1 MSYILDALRKSE
13 KERQA
18 GQVPGLPD
26 LVTETRQPSSPRWLW
41 LAGFGLL
48 LLNLA
53 GLAYW
58 LLHRQEPT
66 PPPAEVANDPVSQP
80 AVPARPAV
88 ATADQ
93 ATPQPPIVNTGIPA
107 PNPVV
112 PAPVAAPTP
121 LPEPPPATANVTP
134 PAVAPV
140 PAAPPMQQAPIA
152 AAPAPVTTP
161 PVATAAPVPVA
172 PPVAATMPAPTPQM
186 QVPPTPVGSAATL
199 APPATPPSA
208 PVTPP
213 VQTRKTPSGKAART
227 QPVTPPPV
235 VAMPPPVTTSPT
247 YTPPRQARPPA
258 RALPP
263 ARPARPPADEFDET
277 DQELEREGDVMA
289 DAGRG
294 RYAAEPQVSIRRHPP
309 IKGGTPDLRDLPLDF
324 QERVPPM
331 KISMFAYSKNPAER
345 FVIIDMRKYRAGDR
359 LPGGILLLNI
369 QAENLL
375 LELDGQ
381 KFLVPRF

>member
-41 LAGFGLL
+41 LAGLGLL

-66 PPPAEVANDPVSQP
+66 PPPAEVANSPVSQP
-80 AVPARPAV
+80 VTPGQPSA

-93 ATPQPPIVNTGIPA
+93 AAPQPPIVNAGVPA
-107 PNPVV
+107 PNPAV

-121 LPEPPPATANVTP
+121 MPAPTPATVNGGP
-134 PAVAPV
+134 PAVTPMPAQPPLQTAPT
-140 PAAPPMQQAPIA
+140 PPV

-161 PVATAAPVPVA
+161 PVATATPVPVA
-172 PPVAATMPAPTPQM
+172 ATTPAPTAQM
-186 QVPPTPVGSAATL
+186 SAPTAPVQPTATL
-199 APPATPPSA
+199 ASPATPPSL

-213 VQTRKTPSGKAART
+213 AQTRKTPSSKAARA
-227 QPVTPPPV
+227 QPVPPPPV
-235 VAMPPPVTTSPT
+235 AAAPPAVTTRQT
-247 YTPPRQARPPA
+247 YTPPRQARAPA
-258 RALPP
+258 RS
-263 ARPARPPADEFDET
+263 ARPAADEFDEA
-277 DQELEREGDVMA
+277 DQELEREGELMA

-294 RYAAEPQVSIRRHPP
+294 RYAAEPQVSIRRPA
-309 IKGGTPDLRDLPLDF
+309 IRSGTPDLLELPLDF